1 MQDFTTLT
9 NQAQRGPAAFYKNGD
24 YIEIKEQDKMN
35 RINEQDKEGQWRIIW
50 KKQFCYGVLLVHGY

>member
-1 MQDFTTLT
+1 MKLMSGVVGWNAGSFMQDFTTLT

-35 RINEQDKEGQWRIIW
+35 RINEQDKMNRTR
-50 KKQFCYGVLLVHGY
+50 